1 MPPDA
6 SLWWV
11 MVLTGCAAAALGLV
25 ATALGQRRDAE
36 ATSTRRYQLTIA
48 SYVLLSVSIL
58 TFAARGLLL
67 PQ

>member
-1 MPPDA
+1 MPSDA

-11 MVLTGCAAAALGLV
+11 MVLTGCAAAALGLF
-25 ATALGQRRDAE
+25 ATALGGRRHAE
-36 ATSTRRYQLTIA
+36 ATATRRYQLTIA

-58 TFAARGLLL
+58 TFVTRGLLL